1 MKMNALDYMIKP
13 LKKGAP
19 GEAVRPA
26 FKEKI
31 PDFQS
36 VHREITAITVMMNW
50 CILKPGSTGYMAGEK
65 TEGSLNVP
73 KILAGSKNS

>member
-1 MKMNALDYMIKP
+1 MNPPKT
-13 LKKGAP
+13 KGI
-19 GEAVRPA
+19 VT
-26 FKEKI
+26 FYSQDNTSFSKEKI

>member
-1 MKMNALDYMIKP
+1 MKKIIAAIIVLFIVFAVAL
-13 LKKGAP
+13 GA
-19 GEAVRPA
+19 ESS
-26 FKEKI
+26 FSKEKI

-73 KILAGSKNS
+73 KILAGSKSS